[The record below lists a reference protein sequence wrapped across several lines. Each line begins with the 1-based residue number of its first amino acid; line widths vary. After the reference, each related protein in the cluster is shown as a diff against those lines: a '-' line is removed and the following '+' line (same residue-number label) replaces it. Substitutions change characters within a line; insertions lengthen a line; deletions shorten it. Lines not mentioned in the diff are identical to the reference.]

1 MTTLIAFHEVEDGFD
16 PRAREVVQDG
26 SMHGF
31 CVSDVRKM
39 SRRACASHVIPSGLL
54 QVLERL
60 FACDL
65 SDVRIV
71 ESDAPDRIGARA
83 FACGSQIHVRRIA
96 DVVASPEG
104 WWLLGHELA
113 HVVQQRSGRVC
124 APSHPAEIVVLQDP
138 ALEREAN
145 RMGDA
150 AVRAL
155 AYGEFDGPRS
165 APGTGATRV
174 ASRPVIQCVMALD
187 EFQKSTATPGIRS
200 LSKVS
205 AIDKELKAFL
215 EANTRKPKSY
225 TNLSAAAM
233 KLYQAAKAFK
243 SSNPDSAR
251 MPGIDT
257 LIKEIVIEHAIL
269 SKLADFEKATDEL
282 EKFKIIEE
290 VQENFFKQRGRSELN
305 NKTLEGEIYTLL
317 SKLVSTA
324 SKGAE
329 AFVLRDIEEL
339 KKIGNDGATPA
350 LLRSVIAECT
360 SARNTQGMDAAN
372 GKPGLKYNTT
382 RGATQKYSLS
392 HAMEQSLGKR
402 FRMGSLLHEL
412 THLSIAEIFDNT
424 CVMLAISK
432 SATDAE
438 ILALAK
444 ARAGKIQGLLAKIDQ
459 DLPEFDRMTAMTLE
473 QEGVKRNRL
482 YIEFKE
488 KALYPVSGKFANQY
502 LRVFKA
508 KMDPTEHARL
518 VTLAGQ
524 GLDCELIEYDTVI
537 NQMLLWSHL
546 YGMDPGCGTYTALE
560 EMVREAHAYRT
571 RARVRKSPPPRKPL
585 PPLPNQPLA
594 AHAKK
599 PLPVPPTR

>member
-1 MTTLIAFHEVEDGFD
+1 MRTF
-16 PRAREVVQDG
+16 R
-26 SMHGF
+26 
-31 CVSDVRKM
+31 VSDVRKG
-39 SRRACASHVIPSGLL
+39 SRHGRASHVIPSDLL
-54 QVLERL
+54 PALERL

-71 ESDAPDRIGARA
+71 ESNAPERIGARA

-96 DVVASPEG
+96 DVVASPAE

-124 APSHPAEIVVLQDP
+124 APSHPAEIVILQDP
-138 ALEREAN
+138 VLEREAN

-155 AYGEFDGPRS
+155 ACGEFDGPHY
-165 APGTGATRV
+165 AAGTGATRV
-174 ASRPVIQCVMALD
+174 ASRPVIQCVMTLD
-187 EFQKSTATPGIRS
+187 EFRKSTATPGVRS

-205 AIDKELKAFL
+205 AIDNELKAFH
-215 EANTRKPKSY
+215 EANARKPKSY
-225 TNLSAAAM
+225 TNLSGAAM
-233 KLYQAAKAFK
+233 KLYQTAKGFK

-269 SKLADFEKATDEL
+269 SKLADFEKETDEL
-282 EKFKIIEE
+282 RKFEIIET
-290 VQENFFKQRGRSELN
+290 VQENFFKQSGRSELN
-305 NKTLEGEIYTLL
+305 NKKLEGEIFTLL
-317 SKLVSTA
+317 STLVNSA
-324 SKGAE
+324 SRMGE
-329 AFVLRDIEEL
+329 AFVLRDIDEL
-339 KKIGNDGATPA
+339 KKIGNDHATPG

-360 SARNTQGMDAAN
+360 AARNTQLMDAAN

-412 THLSIAEIFDNT
+412 THLSIAQIFDNT
-424 CVMLAISK
+424 CLMLAIGK

-438 ILALAK
+438 ILAMAK
-444 ARAGKIQGLLAKIDQ
+444 ARNGKIQALIAQIDR
-459 DLPEFDRMTAMTLE
+459 DLPEFDRMTAMAIE
-473 QEGVKRNRL
+473 QMGVTRNRL
-482 YIEFKE
+482 YVEFKE

-560 EMVREAHAYRT
+560 AMVREAHGYRT
-571 RARVRKSPPPRKPL
+571 RARGLKSPPPRKPL
-585 PPLPNQPLA
+585 PPLPNKPLA

-599 PLPVPPTR
+599 PLPVPPQR